1 MKIICLQEKLKKA
14 INIVERITGKNINLP
29 ILSNVLIET
38 DKGRLKISATDLE
51 IGLNVW
57 ISAKVETAG
66 KVTVPVGIL
75 SNFISSLP
83 QDKVYMETDK
93 NDLLI
98 KCESFNATIKG
109 LSVDDFPIIPKLK
122 DQPFLTLKA
131 KNIHKAISQVHP
143 AASFSDT
150 RPEIAGVFFKFSSDG
165 TLKLAATDSFRLAE
179 KTLKNTIQ
187 TTQEL
192 SLIIPLK
199 TIIELA
205 RILNEKDIDVK
216 LIIKENQILFDLGDT
231 HIVSRLIEGHFPDYE
246 RIIPRE
252 FRTEVIVEKNKLIE
266 AIRIASFFVAKAND
280 ISFDFSAKNGLEIE
294 SASQELGSHHS
305 KLKAEV
311 KGDDVKLVFNYKY
324 IVDGLNSI
332 DKSKV
337 IFQLNGKEKP
347 LLIKGANDASY
358 IYIVMPVRDTD

>member
-1 MKIICLQEKLKKA
+1 MKVICLQEKFKKA
-14 INIVERITGKNINLP
+14 INIVERITGKNVNLP
-29 ILSNVLIET
+29 ILSNILIET

-66 KVTVPVGIL
+66 KVTVPVSIL

-83 QDKVYMETDK
+83 QDKVYIETNK

-98 KCESFNATIKG
+98 KCGSFNATIKG
-109 LSVDDFPIIPKLK
+109 LHTDDFPIIPELN

-131 KNIHKAISQVHP
+131 KDIHKAISQVHI

-150 RPEIAGVFFKFSSDG
+150 RPEIAGVFFRFNPNGS
-165 TLKLAATDSFRLAE
+165 LKLAATDSFRLAE
-179 KTLKNTIQ
+179 KTLKNVIQ
-187 TTQEL
+187 ITQES

-205 RILNEKDIDVK
+205 RILSEKDVDVK
-216 LIIKENQILFDLGDT
+216 LIIKENQILFDLGDI
-231 HIVSRLIEGHFPDYE
+231 HVVSRLIEGHFPDYE
-246 RIIPRE
+246 RIIPQE
-252 FRTEVIVEKNKLIE
+252 FKSEVVIEKNKLIE

-280 ISFDFSAKNGLEIE
+280 VSFNFSAKNGLEIE

-305 KLKAEV
+305 TIKAEV
-311 KGDDVKLVFNYKY
+311 KGDDVRLVFNYKY
-324 IVDGLNSI
+324 IIDGLNSI
-332 DKSKV
+332 DKTKV

-347 LLIKGANDASY
+347 LLIKGVGDASY
-358 IYIVMPVRDTD
+358 IYIAMPVRDTD